1 MPSDSETREERQ
13 AEILKLLRAKRV
25 HSQDEIAA
33 LLHSR
38 GLDATQSSISR
49 DLRDLGVAKVGGR
62 YVAPL
67 PAGDDHSDELREA
80 ARFLRGAKPA
90 GPNLLV
96 VTTVVGAAQPVAL
109 ALDRAA
115 WPESVG
121 TVAGDDTVFIATAGA
136 RQQKRLVARLALLM
150 QGAES

>member
-13 AEILKLLRAKRV
+13 TEILKLLRAKRV

-38 GLDATQSSISR
+38 GLEATQSSISR
-49 DLRDLGVAKVGGR
+49 DLRDLGVAKVAGR
-62 YVAPL
+62 YVVPRS
-67 PAGDDHSDELREA
+67 PDEDHSDELREA

-90 GPNLLV
+90 GPNLAV
-96 VTTVVGAAQPVAL
+96 VLTVVGAAQPVAV

-115 WPESVG
+115 WPEVVG
-121 TVAGDDTVFIATAGA
+121 TVAGDDTIFIATAGS
-136 RQQKRLVARLALLM
+136 RQQKRLLARLAVLM
-150 QGAES
+150 QGAAS